1 MAVITSGTIGE
12 GALSFLGGSVYVP
25 GGTANPGSEPLIIN
39 SPNVVVGE
47 DVIVS
52 CSNLGPHTGQFTLEN
67 SSLDINPSGNINAIK
82 GTWTMDNVDI
92 YSQVSDYV
100 AIGSWAGAGSATY
113 NWDNVNFVCNVNNSL
128 ALGFMSPFFFLVNTV
143 TGLNNI
149 SFWNG
154 NTLASTLAGGAV
166 LQTTSDLIW
175 DSPVFGPFGLRLNTS
190 NLAGRA
196 LLRTSGSDNAGGIN
210 ATQGY
215 IINDDRTS
223 WGEIDDVSYI
233 TTISID
239 SGANT
244 MFINTL
250 PGAPTNSASFTY
262 ANVVGNTA
270 SNARVRN
277 ATVTNPVCDD
287 NSVKYTIP
295 SSLVASAFAVPTILP
310 LSSDFNAQATTFS
323 TQTLANPANGFGFI
337 NQVKQFTSGATV
349 TGEESNYGIIT
360 DADSPNSVAIA
371 QIPTH
376 SYRQYSWLQQP
387 SNTLFG
393 RELQVAPPVNNAT
406 AEQVAT
412 ARAAGYSIINVGPTG
427 AVTWGDEYDT
437 NTEVD
442 PYIALTGFTAVGVA
456 TAAYDGAPA
465 NRSGVHIIGQ
475 MKEIAMTTNPDAVN
489 TKIDLP
495 YEVIGTAVDFGS
507 RDITIGSD
515 QSRSYSTTAAAIDI
529 ASISP
534 DDLITEVRATTIT
547 LSGLGWEDSSDKIH
561 CLASS
566 QINLGGISVVNGSFE
581 APTVNCSGS
590 GILSNSDFVTSNI
603 ITIQNATKLGANNTY
618 TARTSGNIISANWTG
633 GLTLDQTYTP
643 EELLGEGYS
652 IADGDTINLNS
663 NVNIFVEETDDQITY
678 GTGVTPVAP
687 VITSTYTNVGNAAG
701 GNFALFSRTS
711 GSAPWTQVGSTLR
724 NSTSAIL
731 EITVDNAALEY
742 LSLWKPRTTDTYT
755 QATYYN
761 HSSTQ
766 APTQSLPYRAA
777 TREIPAEILSTAGVP
792 TGSSVWTDIVNWDAG
807 SGDTAGQL
815 VGTFRATNEVVLG
828 NGETQVAFRQAFLT
842 DAYFDIIVADVQTAS
857 PKLLPS
863 TLIAD
868 EAGRADYITVLTKLT
883 TRANGD
889 FVELLSFDGKQQN
902 ITAVENSS
910 DTPMSGILSAVLMG
924 ETAGGDEIE
933 FDAVDIADNPAG
945 ISEAEVVSAVSAA
958 LGVVKANQQVL
969 LTATQRGSVKAATYT
984 AGNITT

>member
-1 MAVITSGTIGE
+1 MANINGGTIGE
-12 GALSFLGGSVYVP
+12 GALGFLGGSVYVP
-25 GGTANPGSEPLIIN
+25 GGTANPGSEPMIIN
-39 SPNVVVGE
+39 GGQTVVGE

-52 CSNLGPHTGQFTLEN
+52 CSNLGNHSGNLTLEN
-67 SSLDINPSGNINAIK
+67 SSLDINPSGNLNGIK
-82 GTWTMDNVDI
+82 GFWVMNNVDI

-100 AIGSWAGAGSATY
+100 AIGNWTPGSATY
-113 NWDNVNFVCNVNNSL
+113 NWDNVNFICNVDNTQ
-128 ALGFMSPFFFLVNTV
+128 ALGFMSPFFFTVNTV

-175 DSPVFGPFGLRLNTS
+175 DSPTFGPFGLRLNTS
-190 NLAGRA
+190 NLSGRA
-196 LLRTSGSDNAGGIN
+196 LLRTSGSDNAGAIN
-210 ATQGY
+210 STQGY

-223 WGEIDDVSYI
+223 WGEINDATHI
-233 TTISID
+233 ATISID
-239 SGANT
+239 TGANT

-250 PGAPTNSASFTY
+250 PGVPTSSASFTY

-295 SSLVASAFAVPTILP
+295 SSLVASAFAVPTTLP

-406 AEQVAT
+406 AAQVAT
-412 ARAAGYSIINVGPTG
+412 ARANGYSIINVGPTG
-427 AVTWGDEYDT
+427 AVTWGDEYDV
-437 NTEVD
+437 NTAVD

-456 TAAYDGAPA
+456 TAAYDGAPV
-465 NRSGVHIIGQ
+465 NRSGVHVIGQ
-475 MKEIAMTTNPDAVN
+475 MKEVAMTTNPDANN

-507 RDITIGSD
+507 RTVTIGSD
-515 QSRSYSTTAAAIDI
+515 QSRAYNTTTASIDASAIT
-529 ASISP
+529 P
-534 DDLITEVRATTIT
+534 DDLITEVEAATIT
-547 LSGLGWEDSSDKIH
+547 LTGIGWEDSTDKIG
-561 CLASS
+561 LVATSS
-566 QINLGGISVVNGSFE
+566 INLGGVSVVSGSFH
-581 APTVNCSGS
+581 APVVNCDGAGVISD
-590 GILSNSDFVTSNI
+590 SDFVTSSI
-603 ITIQNATKLGANNTY
+603 VTLQSSTKLGANNTY
-618 TARTSGNIISANWTG
+618 TARSSSNLMSCFWTG
-633 GLTLDQTYTP
+633 GLTLGQTYTA
-643 EELLGEGYS
+643 EELLGEGYT
-652 IADGDTINLNS
+652 IADGDQLDLNTNVQINVATS
-663 NVNIFVEETDDQITY
+663 DPQIT
-678 GTGVTPVAP
+678 GGANVTLVTPTIV
-687 VITSTYTNVGNAAG
+687 STYTNVGNAAG

-792 TGSSVWTDIVNWDAG
+792 TGSSVWTDIVNWAAG